1 MPRAGLLV
9 AVLALV
15 AFVAWTGWDRDAAV
29 EDSGAGAGA
38 GGGGKTGEGGQT
50 GKASDFVGSAT
61 CAECHPGIAE
71 TFARHPMARTMQ
83 PIGEVE
89 PIEAFGEGKDRFTVG
104 GRTYRVERRDGEV
117 IHHEIMHDDDGK
129 LIYDQAESVQF
140 VIGGGVKGRGYVLQ
154 RQGLLFE
161 SPITWYSQTSNW
173 GLSPGYPPEEHY
185 RFQRRLGADCL
196 ACHSG
201 RTAPAIGKD
210 RYVAEKPF
218 HEASI
223 GCERCHGPGGRHSEL
238 YRSSRGDRHEDPLI
252 VNPASLADQQQ
263 DDICNQCHLEGKLRV
278 LKKGVEFSDFRP
290 GELLGK
296 TWTVYVAETP
306 FDDEGRPLFTSHVEQ
321 MHSSR
326 CFQESGKA
334 MRCTSCHDPHRVPSA
349 AERVSFYKAR
359 CNSCHQKRGCLLP
372 EAEQQRGG
380 AAGSC
385 IACHMPRLH
394 SSDVAH
400 TTQADHRVVRHA
412 SETRPLEQMEQERA
426 GRAWLPFEEMGK
438 LLSGDERQRADALAW
453 LRQANDTGDIRL
465 LERVRKQLGQVLAR
479 DASDTEIR
487 GKLGYAWFRLGNMA
501 AAKRELERSLLERPD
516 FEPYLT
522 FLGLIAYSGR
532 DDSGGRYFRRLMV
545 LNPGDGKVHGPYA
558 DMLAASGKLEDAIR
572 MAESGLL
579 RDPTLLEL
587 RQALARFY
595 RTAGRVKDAEE
606 QERIF
611 GQIRKR
617 MR

>member
-1 MPRAGLLV
+1 MPRAGMLV
-9 AVLALV
+9 AVLAIV
-15 AFVAWTGWDRDAAV
+15 AFAVWAVWDRDRAV
-29 EDSGAGAGA
+29 EDNGAGGA
-38 GGGGKTGEGGQT
+38 GGGETR
-50 GKASDFVGSAT
+50 KASDFVGSRA
-61 CAECHPGIAE
+61 CAECHPGIAD
-71 TFARHPMARTMQ
+71 TFSRHPMARTMQ
-83 PIGEVE
+83 PIGEVSQ
-89 PIEAFGEGKDRFTVG
+89 IETFGGGKDRFTAG
-104 GRTYRVERRDGEV
+104 ERTYRVERRDGEV
-117 IHHEIMHDDDGK
+117 IHHEIMYDDDGK
-129 LIYDQAESVQF
+129 VLYDQAESVQF
-140 VIGGGVKGRGYVLQ
+140 VIGAGVKGRGYVLQ
-154 RQGLLFE
+154 RGGLLFE
-161 SPITWYSQTSNW
+161 SPITWYSQTTSW

-185 RFQRRLGADCL
+185 RFQKRLGDHCL

-201 RTAPAIGKD
+201 RTAPASGED
-210 RYVAEKPF
+210 RFVAEKPF
-218 HEASI
+218 HEAAI

-238 YRSSRGDRHEDPLI
+238 YRSSPGDGHEDPLI

-263 DDICNQCHLEGKLRV
+263 ADICNQCHLEGKIRV
-278 LKKGVEFSDFRP
+278 LKQGVDFADFRP

-326 CFQESGKA
+326 CFQESGEA

-349 AERVSFYKAR
+349 AERASFYKAR
-359 CNSCHQKRGCLLP
+359 CNSCHQERGCGLP
-372 EAEQQRGG
+372 EAEQQRPP

-385 IACHMPRLH
+385 IACHMPSLH

-426 GRAWLPFEEMGK
+426 GRVWQPFAEMGT
-438 LLSGDERQRADALAW
+438 LLTREERRRADALAW

-465 LERVRKQLGQVLAR
+465 LGRVRKQLQQVLAR
-479 DASDTEIR
+479 DATDTEIR
-487 GKLGYAWFRLGNMA
+487 GNLGYAWFRLGNMS
-501 AAKRELERSLLERPD
+501 AAKRELERSLQERPD

-545 LNPGDGKVHGPYA
+545 LNPSDGRPHGPCA
-558 DMLAASGKLEDAIR
+558 DMLAASGKLDEAIR
-572 MAESGLL
+572 VAELGLS
-579 RDPTLLEL
+579 RDPTVLEL

-595 RTAGRVKDAEE
+595 RTAGRVKEAQE

-611 GQIRKR
+611 EQIRKR